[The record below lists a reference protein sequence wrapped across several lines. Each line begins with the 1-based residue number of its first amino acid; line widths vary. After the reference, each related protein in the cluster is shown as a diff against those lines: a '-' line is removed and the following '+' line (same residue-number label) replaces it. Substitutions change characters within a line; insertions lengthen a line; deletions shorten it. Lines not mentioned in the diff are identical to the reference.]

1 MMKLTEEIKKKIDSY
16 FGNISPEELYYI
28 AVDKYGFK
36 ENIEIEINNQSFEVV
51 VQNFYS
57 STIDN
62 SIDVN
67 MPNDTL
73 PLAA

>member
-1 MMKLTEEIKKKIDSY
+1 MKLTEEIKKRIDSY
-16 FGNISPEELYYI
+16 FENISPEELYYI

-36 ENIEIEINNQSFEVV
+36 ENIEIEIDNQSFEVV
-51 VQNFYS
+51 GQNFYS
-57 STIDN
+57 SKIDN

>member
-1 MMKLTEEIKKKIDSY
+1 MKLTEEIKRKIDSY
-16 FGNISPEELYYI
+16 FENISPEELYHI

-36 ENIEIEINNQSFEVV
+36 ENIEIEIDNQSFEVV
-51 VQNFYS
+51 GQNFYS
-57 STIDN
+57 SKIDN

-67 MPNDTL
+67 KPNDTL